1 MPPDGISLPIKT
13 DELKRTMLTMLYHFW
28 GNSTD
33 VPFMAIL
40 ILFTTVLAFVC
51 FKVFA
56 KLLPRDHGRE
66 FAVNG
71 ELSQGKPRGAGI
83 ILVSV
88 FTVCTALFSKMS
100 IEMVINLALI
110 YAAMLTGFLD
120 DAAKVPWG
128 ELKKGL
134 LDLVISAGTAVT
146 FVVNNSSRVAF
157 FGTSFVLPKA
167 VYIILATGLVWM
179 SINVVNCSDGV
190 DGLCGSL
197 SMVSILLFMMLLPH
211 NYVTAFVEP
220 SAVMI
225 AVLAAYLWFNCSP
238 STMLMGDAGSRAL
251 GVFIAL
257 LAMQS
262 GHPFIFIPLV
272 LVMILDG
279 GLGLLKLSVR
289 RALHSTT
296 FMESIRTPLHDHA
309 RKLKGW
315 SDTQVVIRFVLI
327 QLVLGL
333 TVLYFVIFTLK

>member
-1 MPPDGISLPIKT
+1 
-13 DELKRTMLTMLYHFW
+13 MLYHFW

-40 ILFTTVLAFVC
+40 ILFSAVLAFVC

-56 KLLPRDHGRE
+56 RLLPRDHGRE

-100 IEMVINLALI
+100 VEMVINLALI

-120 DAAKVPWG
+120 DAARVPWG

-134 LDLVISAGTAVT
+134 LDLVISAGTAIT

-157 FGTSFVLPKA
+157 LGTSFELPKA
-167 VYIILATGLVWM
+167 VYVILATGLVWL

-197 SMVSILLFMMLLPH
+197 SMVSIFLFSKFLPG
-211 NYVTAFVEP
+211 NPGSEFVEP
-220 SAVMI
+220 SVVMLT
-225 AVLAAYLWFNCSP
+225 VLAAYLWFNCSP
-238 STMLMGDAGSRAL
+238 SMMLMGDAGSRAL

-272 LVMILDG
+272 LVMLLDG
-279 GLGLLKLSVR
+279 GLGLVKLSVR
-289 RALHSTT
+289 RVFHSKT
-296 FMESIRTPLHDHA
+296 FMNGIRTPLHDHA
-309 RKLKGW
+309 RKLRGW

-327 QLVLGL
+327 QLILGL
-333 TVLYFVIFTLK
+333 IVVYFVMFTLK